1 MSNTNSSNNT
11 FIEKKKGRKKLADKR
26 RIRTALAAT
35 NTEWERIKRAAK
47 AEKMS
52 INGYILQKTLEG
64 IPELDDADTISM
76 HLFDDD
82 EVEEI

>member
-11 FIEKKKGRKKLADKR
+11 SVKKKKGRKKLADKR

-52 INGYILQKTLEG
+52 INGYILQKALEG

>member
-11 FIEKKKGRKKLADKR
+11 SVEKKKGRKKLADKR

-35 NTEWERIKRAAK
+35 NTEWEHIKRAAK

-52 INGYILQKTLEG
+52 ING
-64 IPELDDADTISM
+64 S
-76 HLFDDD
+76 
-82 EVEEI
+82 

>member
-47 AEKMS
+47 TEKMS
-52 INGYILQKTLEG
+52 INGYILQKALEG

>member
-52 INGYILQKTLEG
+52 INGYVLQKTLEG
-64 IPELDDADTISM
+64 IPELNDADTISM

>member
-11 FIEKKKGRKKLADKR
+11 SIEKKKGRKKLADKR

-52 INGYILQKTLEG
+52 INGYVLQKALER
-64 IPELDDADTISM
+64 IPELNDADTISM

>member
-1 MSNTNSSNNT
+1 MSNKNSSYNT
-11 FIEKKKGRKKLADKR
+11 SIEKKKGRKKLADKR
-26 RIRTALAAT
+26 KIRTALAAT

-52 INGYILQKTLEG
+52 INGYILQKALEG

>member
-11 FIEKKKGRKKLADKR
+11 SIEKKKGRKKLADKR

-52 INGYILQKTLEG
+52 INGYILQKALKG

>member
-26 RIRTALAAT
+26 RIRTALAAA

-52 INGYILQKTLEG
+52 INGYILQKALEG

>member
-11 FIEKKKGRKKLADKR
+11 SIEKRKGRKKLADKR
-26 RIRTALAAT
+26 KIRTALAAT
-35 NTEWERIKRAAK
+35 NTEWARIKRAAK

-52 INGYILQKTLEG
+52 INGYILQKALEG

>member
-11 FIEKKKGRKKLADKR
+11 SVEKKKGRKKLADKR

-35 NTEWERIKRAAK
+35 NTEWERFMRASK

-52 INGYILQKTLEG
+52 INGYILQKALEG